1 MSIWNKIKTMD
12 KRFSWSFIGT
22 LIGIIG
28 IGYGVYADF
37 FKEEKP
43 RLIFD
48 ILSNTQILDLKEDVS
63 ELQIHYKN
71 QDLKKSKKSLVLL
84 TLRVTN
90 KGNAPI
96 KEVDY
101 FSKTPFGFKIEGG
114 RIAEPP
120 SLINAS
126 RKFFSNNISLRTDSL
141 NNVFIDK
148 IPIDCGEYFTVKIL
162 TICNNDKLPRISPF
176 GEISG
181 LRGKI
186 DVLNS
191 FKSES
196 EEEINFWDKLTNGSF
211 GIHFARFF
219 YYILCIALVGI
230 FIGVPSTK
238 ISEYFENR
246 RQKKTIAK
254 YKKAVKVKLTDY
266 SETIF
271 NIYRKYGE
279 SQIQWLHKILND
291 KNLLD
296 DYLVY
301 LENRKKENLLMSDFL
316 SDRPK
321 YLEDFE
327 IEKSQFFGSVY
338 SILETLTEKGI
349 IDLKNNNSVDSGFNS
364 ELEEFKYYLDL
375 K

>member
-1 MSIWNKIKTMD
+1 MSFWNKIKTMD
-12 KRFSWSFIGT
+12 KRFSWSFLGT
-22 LIGIIG
+22 LIGLIG

-43 RLIFD
+43 KLIFD
-48 ILSNTQILDLKEDVS
+48 VLSNTQILDLKEDVS

-71 QDLKKSKKSLVLL
+71 QDLKKSKKTLVLL
-84 TLRVTN
+84 TVRISN

-96 KEVDY
+96 KEADY
-101 FSKTPFGFKIEGG
+101 FSKTPFGFKIDGG

-120 SLINAS
+120 TLINAS
-126 RKFFSNNISLRTDSL
+126 RKFFSSNISLKTDSL

-148 IPIDCGEYFTVKIL
+148 IPIDYGEYFTIKIL
-162 TICNNDKLPRISPF
+162 TISNNDKLPRISPF

-181 LRGKI
+181 LKGEI

-191 FKSES
+191 YKSETD
-196 EEEINFWDKLTNGSF
+196 EEISFWDKLTNGSF

-219 YYILCIALVGI
+219 YYIFCIALVGI

-238 ISEYFENR
+238 ISEYFENKK
-246 RQKKTIAK
+246 QEKTISK
-254 YKKAVKVKLTDY
+254 YKKAVKVKLTDF
-266 SETIF
+266 SEIIF
-271 NIYRKYGE
+271 TIYRKYGE
-279 SQIQWLHKILND
+279 TQIQWLHKVLND

-296 DYLVY
+296 DYLLYVD
-301 LENRKKENLLMSDFL
+301 NKKKENLLMNDFL

-321 YLEDFE
+321 YHEDFE
-327 IEKSQFFGSVY
+327 IEKAHFFGSVHY
-338 SILETLTEKGI
+338 IIETLIKKKI
-349 IDLKNNNSVDSGFNS
+349 IDLKNNNSIDSAFTS